1 MRERRN
7 CDISSGLKCI
17 LLCACCSTPSSTLSL
32 EEKTPARRGSHDS
45 GTQNQNQN
53 NQQQQQQHQTTTN
66 RQNSLG
72 LPEPPGGHQPRRL
85 SDCGPITQLQ
95 SNSNAAAAGSLQG

>member
-1 MRERRN
+1 M
-7 CDISSGLKCI
+7 CI
-17 LLCACCSTPSSTLSL
+17 LLCVSSTPSSTLSL

-53 NQQQQQQHQTTTN
+53 NQQQTTTN

>member
-17 LLCACCSTPSSTLSL
+17 LLCVCSTPSSTLSL
-32 EEKTPARRGSHDS
+32 EEKPPARRGSHDS

-53 NQQQQQQHQTTTN
+53 NQQHQTTTN